1 MNNKIDFSVYLVT
14 DRNALKGKDLLASLE
29 EAIAGGV
36 GMVQL
41 REKDM
46 SSLEFYNMAIKVKEL
61 TDRHDIPLIINDR
74 IDIAL
79 TVGAAGVH
87 LGQKDIP
94 MAEARKILGDE
105 KIIGISARTIKEAK
119 LAEKQGASYLG
130 VGAMFPTSTKEDTVS
145 VSLDL
150 LKEIKRSV
158 NIPVVGIG
166 GINLENIEKLEGTG
180 IDGVAV
186 VSAILSANDVKKAAQ
201 ELKKNLV
208 K

>member
-1 MNNKIDFSVYLVT
+1 MKNKIDFSVYLVT

-29 EAIAGGV
+29 EAMAGGV
-36 GMVQL
+36 GIVQL

-61 TDRHDIPLIINDR
+61 TDRHDVPLIINDR

-105 KIIGISARTIKEAK
+105 KIIGISARTIEEAK
-119 LAEKQGASYLG
+119 LAEVQGASYLG
-130 VGAMFPTSTKEDTVS
+130 VGAMFPTNTKEDTVS
-145 VSLDL
+145 VSFEL

-201 ELKKNLV
+201 DLKKNLV